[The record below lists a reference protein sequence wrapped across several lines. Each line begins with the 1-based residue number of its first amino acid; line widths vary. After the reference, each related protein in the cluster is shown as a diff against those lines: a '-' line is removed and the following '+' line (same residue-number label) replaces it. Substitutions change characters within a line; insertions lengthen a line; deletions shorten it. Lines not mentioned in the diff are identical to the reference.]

1 MPCSES
7 SFIAVKCNSPH
18 VHGTSATFHIYLRA
32 KAPYFHFYGV
42 SIAMQARYIVPRQR
56 KQVEGLKK
64 GSKEEVERPRNKW
77 VEGILTVFDRIDF

>member
-1 MPCSES
+1 
-7 SFIAVKCNSPH
+7 
-18 VHGTSATFHIYLRA
+18 
-32 KAPYFHFYGV
+32 
-42 SIAMQARYIVPRQR
+42 MQARYIVPRQR